1 MKFEMNDR
9 EWIIKEVEQNELC
22 SAHNDFSG
30 DGCYYGTTF
39 PSIQEIWLYK
49 DIKKETKEKT
59 LYHELMHCYLYS
71 FISFN
76 NSTCQLFMR
85 YKRKNLKWYKKI
97 WNYITGHKDRNWQ
110 WVPVGKVGE

>member
-1 MKFEMNDR
+1 MKFKINDR

-49 DIKKETKEKT
+49 DIKKETKKKT
-59 LYHELMHCYLYS
+59 LYHELMHCYLFTYV
-71 FISFN
+71 SFN
-76 NSTCQLFMR
+76 NIDFCIDDFCDISA
-85 YKRKNLKWYKKI
+85 NSHDIIHKI
-97 WNYITGHKDRNWQ
+97 VEDYFKGDKQNVN
-110 WVPVGKVGE
+110 

>member
-1 MKFEMNDR
+1 MKFKINDR

-22 SAHNDFSG
+22 SANNDFSG
-30 DGCYYGTTF
+30 ESCYYGTTF
-39 PSIQEIWLYK
+39 PSTQEIWLYK

-76 NSTCQLFMR
+76 NIDFSIDDFCDISA
-85 YKRKNLKWYKKI
+85 NSHNIIHKI
-97 WNYITGHKDRNWQ
+97 VEDYFKGYNNKYEK
-110 WVPVGKVGE
+110 

>member
-1 MKFEMNDR
+1 MKFIMNDR
-9 EWIIKEVEQNELC
+9 EWTIKEVEQNELC

-59 LYHELMHCYLYS
+59 LYHELMHCYMYS

-76 NSTCQLFMR
+76 NIDFSIDDFCDISANSHNMID
-85 YKRKNLKWYKKI
+85 KI
-97 WNYITGHKDRNWQ
+97 VKEYFNEQ
-110 WVPVGKVGE
+110 GK

>member
-1 MKFEMNDR
+1 MKFKMNDR

-30 DGCYYGTTF
+30 DGCHYGTTF
-39 PSIQEIWLYK
+39 PNNQEIWLYK

-76 NSTCQLFMR
+76 NIDFSIDDFC
-85 YKRKNLKWYKKI
+85 NISANSHNIIHKI
-97 WNYITGHKDRNWQ
+97 AKEYFNEQ
-110 WVPVGKVGE
+110 GK